1 MEKLYKATAD
11 GNVPMTDE
19 EEAQIRAD
27 WAASTKEAERP
38 KPKTLEERV
47 AALEAIILK
56 GK

>member
-1 MEKLYKATAD
+1 MEKLFKATPE

-19 EEAQIRAD
+19 EEKQIRAE
-27 WAASTKEAERP
+27 WAESKKEAERP

-47 AALEAIILK
+47 AALEAVILK